1 MSKHQW
7 KTRVS
12 AVGLA
17 ILAAY
22 GGAMPAAAVQTVGN
36 GVAPTYDEAYYAT
49 LDYYG
54 NLTNGSVVK
63 SYRTNGAT
71 QLTDYGQYDEVVNLT
86 DGTAPLQSGGRTT
99 FRFSEDVGTFYF
111 EGKTAQPFADLPW
124 TLSVSYTLNGVP
136 TPAEELAGK
145 TGVVEITLDAVPNP
159 QASEYARNNY
169 TLEAMAIFNQDDI
182 LSLEAPGAQVQLI
195 GNLRAVLFLGLPG
208 EECHDTIRVGS
219 EDFSFGGLTVM
230 MVPATLS
237 QLEEVAKLSE
247 RKDELEDDYHK
258 LSGSLD
264 SLLDALNAMTGS
276 LNASASGLDQLNE
289 ARGIFSGGK
298 GTLYDGTDALRQDLS
313 DLAEVLDPVEGQIEA
328 LSKTVTDSKAVLN
341 NMSKLTGRLRDDL
354 EELEDAL
361 DELEQSGDLRG
372 VLNAAGRLG
381 SSLNDLQTA
390 LGGTK
395 LPTVEVSGSEGTEL
409 KMKMSQVKRLH
420 GIYADAYRSGTAEDF
435 FTAMMQMQGK
445 SAGEI
450 AAALPV
456 LAATM
461 QAVQAGAVSLEQVRA
476 QDPAAALL
484 IGLYLSR
491 GTTSF
496 QSFCEK
502 VLPVSYP
509 DRSEEEI
516 RELARQANNLWLV
529 YESGESTSATALEE
543 EEGTL
548 TAALL
553 LNDSSPDAADAAS
566 SDAPETTDSAT
577 TGGAGAADTSD
588 ASGGADAP
596 DTADGQ
602 DGTVSAAPEGQ
613 DADTAADA
621 PNEKANDA
629 AVDLIA
635 SGVDKAASQIKDLQ
649 TEIHSTMQSLATATA
664 PVLRDLSKLCTRLNA
679 LTEMLDTG
687 DDLLLATQKASH
699 EIRAILQAAEE
710 LQTLLD
716 GYEPTLQE
724 SLKTVGALSAT
735 AAVTMKDTQKLVTDA
750 ENLMRSTGAAL
761 DEGTRRS
768 LEGLASVLRGA
779 ARAAGTSGEIKSS
792 KATICDI
799 VEDTWDDYTG
809 DVNNLLLMDA
819 TAEAVSLTDSRNPA
833 PQSVQVLIRTQEITM
848 PDEEDEVSAA
858 PQAEKT
864 TFWGRVAQM
873 FKDYWAAI
881 TGLFGGKD

>member
-1 MSKHQW
+1 
-7 KTRVS
+7 
-12 AVGLA
+12 
-17 ILAAY
+17 
-22 GGAMPAAAVQTVGN
+22 
-36 GVAPTYDEAYYAT
+36 
-49 LDYYG
+49 
-54 NLTNGSVVK
+54 
-63 SYRTNGAT
+63 
-71 QLTDYGQYDEVVNLT
+71 
-86 DGTAPLQSGGRTT
+86 
-99 FRFSEDVGTFYF
+99 
-111 EGKTAQPFADLPW
+111 
-124 TLSVSYTLNGVP
+124 
-136 TPAEELAGK
+136 
-145 TGVVEITLDAVPNP
+145 
-159 QASEYARNNY
+159 
-169 TLEAMAIFNQDDI
+169 
-182 LSLEAPGAQVQLI
+182 
-195 GNLRAVLFLGLPG
+195 
-208 EECHDTIRVGS
+208 
-219 EDFSFGGLTVM
+219 

-873 FKDYWAAI
+873 FKDFWAAI